1 MVTWNVIIRDCDI
14 VCYFE
19 LVTGWHFLAFATKWF
34 AENHWKS
41 SSNVPWRG
49 VNAPYFDAEIKEREL
64 MSRRLNKYIA
74 SFHYFDKSLI
84 VLSVTTGSVSIASFA
99 TVIEAPVGIV
109 WVSFSL
115 AFLIST
121 WIIKKLFKKTRN
133 KKKKHNKIFILARSK
148 LNSIESKIS
157 EVLINNE
164 VSLHDFMTIIS
175 EEKKYRELKESIRMM
190 NTQRTDS
197 AKIKLI
203 EEDKKYLLME
213 LLNSKK
219 LLITV

>member
-164 VSLHDFMTIIS
+164 VNHEDFIIIN
-175 EEKKYRELKESIRMM
+175 EVENERELK
-190 NTQRTDS
+190 
-197 AKIKLI
+197 
-203 EEDKKYLLME
+203 KKH
-213 LLNSKK
+213 
-219 LLITV
+219 